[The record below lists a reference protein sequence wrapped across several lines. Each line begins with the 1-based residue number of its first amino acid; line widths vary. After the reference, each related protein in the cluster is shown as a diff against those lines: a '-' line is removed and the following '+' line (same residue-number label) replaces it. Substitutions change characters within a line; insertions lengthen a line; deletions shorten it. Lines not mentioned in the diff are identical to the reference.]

1 LRITPIGKPPLPHS
15 TQRASAPHTDTTES
29 LTNARREVAAMA
41 ELTSSTREAARRL
54 GVSDTTMHKAERTGR
69 IAREPDGQ
77 WDIAKTRARLLDTA
91 DPQRSP
97 LSGSAA
103 AEGTPFARLKVAQ
116 LALKVEAQRLALD
129 ESKGRLLD
137 VATANATI
145 DEIASTMRDALLNW
159 PARVAGVIAAELN
172 VEPHLLQTILQQHIN
187 ELLTEASD
195 RFDPPGIG
203 GEREPHA

>member
-1 LRITPIGKPPLPHS
+1 
-15 TQRASAPHTDTTES
+15 
-29 LTNARREVAAMA
+29 MA

-69 IAREPDGQ
+69 ITREPDGQ
-77 WDIAKTRARLLDTA
+77 WDIAKTRARMLDTA
-91 DPQRSP
+91 DPQRSA
-97 LSGSAA
+97 LAGSTA

>member
-1 LRITPIGKPPLPHS
+1 
-15 TQRASAPHTDTTES
+15 
-29 LTNARREVAAMA
+29 MA

-54 GVSDTTMHKAERTGR
+54 GVSDTTMHKAERSGR
-69 IAREPDGQ
+69 IAREANGQ
-77 WDIAKTRARLLDTA
+77 WDIAKTRTRLLETA

-97 LSGSAA
+97 ISGSAA

-159 PARVAGVIAAELN
+159 PARASGNTMLSRELMCGIEDDG
-172 VEPHLLQTILQQHIN
+172 EPSSVPPQQTM
-187 ELLTEASD
+187 ASI
-195 RFDPPGIG
+195 FSP
-203 GEREPHA
+203 

>member
-1 LRITPIGKPPLPHS
+1 
-15 TQRASAPHTDTTES
+15 
-29 LTNARREVAAMA
+29 MA

-69 IAREPDGQ
+69 IAREADGQ
-77 WDIAKTRARLLDTA
+77 WDIAKTRARLQETA
-91 DPQRSP
+91 DPQRST

-159 PARVAGVIAAELN
+159 PARGRRDCRRTRRRAPFAAN
-172 VEPHLLQTILQQHIN
+172 HPAAAHQR
-187 ELLTEASD
+187 ASD
-195 RFDPPGIG
+195 G
-203 GEREPHA
+203 GFRTLRPSRHRRRARAKKD

>member
-1 LRITPIGKPPLPHS
+1 
-15 TQRASAPHTDTTES
+15 
-29 LTNARREVAAMA
+29 MA

-54 GVSDTTMHKAERTGR
+54 GVSDTTMHKAERSGR
-69 IAREPDGQ
+69 ITREPDGQ
-77 WDIAKTRARLLDTA
+77 WDIAKLRVQMRETA

-97 LSGSAA
+97 LSGSTA

-159 PARVAGVIAAELN
+159 PARVAGVIAAELG
-172 VEPHLLQTILQQHIN
+172 VEPHLLQSILQQHIN

>member
-1 LRITPIGKPPLPHS
+1 
-15 TQRASAPHTDTTES
+15 
-29 LTNARREVAAMA
+29 MA
-41 ELTSSTREAARRL
+41 ELTPSTREAAQRL
-54 GVSDTTMHKAERTGR
+54 GVSDTTMHKAERFGR
-69 IAREPDGQ
+69 IAREPNGQ
-77 WDIAKTRARLLDTA
+77 WEIAKTRARLLDTA

-159 PARVAGVIAAELN
+159 PARASGNTMLSRELMCGIEDDG
-172 VEPHLLQTILQQHIN
+172 EPSSVPPQQTMASIFSPYPILRPLPQG
-187 ELLTEASD
+187 D
-195 RFDPPGIG
+195 
-203 GEREPHA
+203 

>member
-1 LRITPIGKPPLPHS
+1 
-15 TQRASAPHTDTTES
+15 
-29 LTNARREVAAMA
+29 MA
-41 ELTSSTREAARRL
+41 ELTPSTREAARRL

-97 LSGSAA
+97 FAGSAA

-129 ESKGRLLD
+129 ESKGWTCHGFVPLL
-137 VATANATI
+137 
-145 DEIASTMRDALLNW
+145 
-159 PARVAGVIAAELN
+159 
-172 VEPHLLQTILQQHIN
+172 
-187 ELLTEASD
+187 
-195 RFDPPGIG
+195 
-203 GEREPHA
+203 

>member
-1 LRITPIGKPPLPHS
+1 
-15 TQRASAPHTDTTES
+15 
-29 LTNARREVAAMA
+29 MA

-69 IAREPDGQ
+69 IAREHDGQ

-97 LSGSAA
+97 ISGSAA

-159 PARVAGVIAAELN
+159 PARASGNTMLSRELMCGIEDDG
-172 VEPHLLQTILQQHIN
+172 EPSSVPPQQTMALIF
-187 ELLTEASD
+187 S
-195 RFDPPGIG
+195 P
-203 GEREPHA
+203 

>member
-1 LRITPIGKPPLPHS
+1 
-15 TQRASAPHTDTTES
+15 
-29 LTNARREVAAMA
+29 MA
-41 ELTSSTREAARRL
+41 ELTPSTREAARRL

-69 IAREPDGQ
+69 IAREHDGQ

-91 DPQRSP
+91 DPQRST

-159 PARVAGVIAAELN
+159 PARASGNTMLSRELMCGIEDDG
-172 VEPHLLQTILQQHIN
+172 EPSSVPPQQTM
-187 ELLTEASD
+187 ASI
-195 RFDPPGIG
+195 FSP
-203 GEREPHA
+203 

>member
-1 LRITPIGKPPLPHS
+1 
-15 TQRASAPHTDTTES
+15 
-29 LTNARREVAAMA
+29 MA

-77 WDIAKTRARLLDTA
+77 WDIAKTRSRLLETA
-91 DPQRSP
+91 DPQRSA
-97 LSGSAA
+97 LAGSAA

-137 VATANATI
+137 VATANATMGTEAGNNWLGHI
-145 DEIASTMRDALLNW
+145 LRHFLAPVRPYRHPPDLGRNEALSCPRLTPFGHKKLKNS
-159 PARVAGVIAAELN
+159 ELN
-172 VEPHLLQTILQQHIN
+172 
-187 ELLTEASD
+187 
-195 RFDPPGIG
+195 RC
-203 GEREPHA
+203 

>member
-1 LRITPIGKPPLPHS
+1 MTPTGKPPLPLS
-15 TQRASAPHTDTTES
+15 TQRGTAPHTET

-69 IAREPDGQ
+69 ITREPDGQ
-77 WDIAKTRARLLDTA
+77 WDIAKLRVQLRETA

-159 PARVAGVIAAELN
+159 PARVAGVIAAELG

>member
-1 LRITPIGKPPLPHS
+1 
-15 TQRASAPHTDTTES
+15 
-29 LTNARREVAAMA
+29 MA
-41 ELTSSTREAARRL
+41 ELTPSTREAARRL
-54 GVSDTTMHKAERTGR
+54 GVSDTTMHKAERSGR
-69 IAREPDGQ
+69 ITREPDGQ
-77 WDIAKTRARLLDTA
+77 WDITKTRARLLDTA
-91 DPQRSP
+91 DPQRST

-159 PARVAGVIAAELN
+159 PARASGNTMLSRELMCGIEDDG
-172 VEPHLLQTILQQHIN
+172 EPSSVPPQQTMALIF
-187 ELLTEASD
+187 S
-195 RFDPPGIG
+195 P
-203 GEREPHA
+203 

>member
-1 LRITPIGKPPLPHS
+1 
-15 TQRASAPHTDTTES
+15 
-29 LTNARREVAAMA
+29 MA
-41 ELTSSTREAARRL
+41 ELTPSTREAARRL

-69 IAREPDGQ
+69 IAREANGQ
-77 WDIAKTRARLLDTA
+77 WDIAKTRARLLETA
-91 DPQRSP
+91 DPQRSA
-97 LSGSAA
+97 LAGSAA

-159 PARVAGVIAAELN
+159 PARASGNTMLSRELMCGIEDDG
-172 VEPHLLQTILQQHIN
+172 EPSSVPPQQTM
-187 ELLTEASD
+187 ASI
-195 RFDPPGIG
+195 FSP
-203 GEREPHA
+203 